1 MSDKNKEIV
10 KKLNAAVRANNLD
23 EFLSFFTD
31 DIQWTKV
38 GDKSAKGKEEL
49 RKLIEDLGDAPPPS
63 TTKFDAMIAEGDT
76 VAAYG
81 SLTIEIQP
89 GITIGLAFCDVYR
102 FEGDKIADFKSF
114 VIAPEAKTESKSGN

>member
-1 MSDKNKEIV
+1 MSEKKEIV
-10 KKLNAAVRANNLD
+10 KKLNDAVRANDLD
-23 EFLSFFTD
+23 KFLSFFTD
-31 DIQWTKV
+31 NIQWTKV

-63 TTKFDAMIAEGDT
+63 MTKFDAMIAEGDT

-81 SLTIEIQP
+81 TLTIEIKP
-89 GITIGLAFCDVYR
+89 EMVVTLAFCDVYR

-114 VIAPEAKTESKSGN
+114 VIKP

>member
-10 KKLNAAVRANNLD
+10 EKLNNAVRANNLD

-38 GDKSAKGKEEL
+38 GDKAAKDKKEL

-63 TTKFDAMIAEGDT
+63 TTKFDEMIAEGDS
-76 VAAYG
+76 VAAHG
-81 SLTIEIQP
+81 TLTIEVQP
-89 GITIGLAFCDVYR
+89 GRTITQSFCDVYH
-102 FEGDKIADFKSF
+102 FQGDKIAEFMSF
-114 VIAPEAKTESKSGN
+114 VITP

>member
-1 MSDKNKEIV
+1 MSDINKEIV

-31 DIQWTKV
+31 DIHWVKV
-38 GDKSAKGKEEL
+38 GDKSAKGKAAL

-63 TTKFDAMIAEGDT
+63 TTKFDAMIAEGNS

-81 SLTIEIQP
+81 TLTIEIQP
-89 GITIGLAFCDVYR
+89 GMMIGLAFCDIYI
-102 FEGDKIADFKSF
+102 FQGDKIADFKSF
-114 VIAPEAKTESKSGN
+114 VIEPEA